1 MLLKALY
8 ISTTVSNLDEI
19 NSLDKIIMHFKT
31 WSDLL
36 ILVKFEQSLLNYTK
50 NNIKNNSTLQSMFE
64 SIFFWQSN
72 LVDQ

>member
-8 ISTTVSNLDEI
+8 ISTTLSNLDEI

-36 ILVKFEQSLLNYTK
+36 ILVKFE
-50 NNIKNNSTLQSMFE
+50 
-64 SIFFWQSN
+64 
-72 LVDQ
+72 